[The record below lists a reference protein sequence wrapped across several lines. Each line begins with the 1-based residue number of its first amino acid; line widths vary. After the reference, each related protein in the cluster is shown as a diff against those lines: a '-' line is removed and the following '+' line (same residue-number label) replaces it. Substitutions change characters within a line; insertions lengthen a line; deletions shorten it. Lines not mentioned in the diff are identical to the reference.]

1 MDRGT
6 AMSVGASSSYF
17 YKLGCMAALA
27 KLGASLYWPPDQ
39 TFQRMREVESPATN
53 EDEQESDTPRSLPTR
68 SNISGIW
75 DDHDKRHMQKLLPD
89 YENFTG
95 V

>member
-1 MDRGT
+1 
-6 AMSVGASSSYF
+6 MSVGASSNYF
-17 YKLGCMAALA
+17 YKLGCRAALT

-53 EDEQESDTPRSLPTR
+53 EDEQESDTPRGLPTR

>member
-1 MDRGT
+1 
-6 AMSVGASSSYF
+6 MSVGASSSYF

-53 EDEQESDTPRSLPTR
+53 EDEQESDTPRALPTR